1 MKEIF
6 QQTKIFWDNYWG
18 KSLVMWLLVFSI
30 LYLLIFRRH
39 KKSTKYLIP
48 YTAVVLILFFCPIS
62 AKFIQKCIGK
72 TVYWRVL
79 WLLPAIPAIAAAM
92 TEFLKERKNKGIQF
106 GLVLLAI
113 AAIAYSGKG
122 IYAAGN
128 YKLVNNYQQVPDEV
142 AAICEMVKK
151 DAGDSEFLLAADN
164 YIGPYVRVYDPSICM
179 MFNREGRGNAGAG
192 ARRLYL
198 EINAPVFNYTNIG
211 AVGKR
216 ILCNY
221 LVVKI
226 PNEQQKKELEN
237 QGYQEVGTAGNYSLY
252 RLGVSA
258 DAVRSPLLDRW
269 EWGVK

>member
-18 KSLVMWLLVFSI
+18 KSLVMWLLVFSV

-113 AAIAYSGKG
+113 AAIAYSGRG

-151 DAGDSEFLLAADN
+151 DAGDSEFILAADN